1 MRKLFRVEVGT
12 EDNQSETTEGLLFI
26 DGVVNYYD
34 ENDKRI
40 EKWEVKEYFTE
51 VYYEDLPDLVD
62 NTPFHNERELVRS
75 VVKRLHLLNE
85 DCVEIV

>member
-12 EDNQSETTEGLLFI
+12 EDNQSESTEGLLFI
-26 DGVVNYYD
+26 DPVINYYD
-34 ENDKRI
+34 ENDKRM
-40 EKWEVKEYFTE
+40 EEWEVKEYFNEMYGEE
-51 VYYEDLPDLVD
+51 VPDLVD
-62 NTPFHNERELVRS
+62 NKPFHSEQELKRD